1 MEKQKIRNIYGIAE
15 KQFKKYIDEAMQ
27 KTGDK
32 REIFL
37 KKLEKRLDNV
47 IFRLGIAPSRFQ
59 ARQIVSHG
67 HILING
73 RKMDIPSYEV
83 RVGDVIGIKKKSLKT
98 PLFQNLQEVL
108 KKKEIPNWLKLDVA
122 KIETRV
128 IRDVAIEDVKEIQD
142 LGMIIE
148 FYSR

>member
-83 RVGDVIGIKKKSLKT
+83 RVGDIIGIKKKSLKT